1 MTQKTLN
8 CIGLPC
14 PQPVLRT
21 KESLEQGV
29 KRLEVLVDNEAS
41 RNNVMRFA
49 QSQGHRA
56 EVVEQQQ
63 GRFII
68 TITAAAAPTTQS
80 FDLDEYRCELP
91 EKIRLV
97 YVISSDTMG
106 SGNDELGWALLQT
119 YIQTIKDIQPLPEK
133 IILYNS
139 GVKQVTTESGALDA
153 LKKLQEQGVEILV
166 CGTCLDFY
174 QLKSALQVGQISN
187 MYEIMH
193 AIISADKIASPY

>member
-21 KESLEQGV
+21 KESLEQGM

-119 YIQTIKDIQPLPEK
+119 YLQTIKDIQPLPEK